1 MIHEARQHACVCLR
15 PFVGRQIAVRAA
27 RRGFTLIELL
37 IAVSIIGILAAA
49 AVFAMFA
56 AQESARETKTR
67 STIAKLHGLMM
78 DRWESYRTR
87 RLPIDLPPQPSKAD
101 EARLR
106 ALRELMRMEM
116 PDRWTDILDNP
127 TVLPFRPALS
137 QSYLL
142 RYQTVK
148 AEKGADFPTPQFQN
162 AECLYLIITMGPA
175 DEVGGIEQFRASEIG
190 DTDAD
195 GMPEFLD
202 GWGRPISF
210 LRWAPGFTRL
220 ADGTQL
226 SDLQSGDPNKDP
238 DPFDP
243 RRLVRTAYA
252 LFPLVFS
259 AGPDGRYGL
268 WNGNRGSSQFSYAQ
282 NQNNPYYADSSNGG
296 QQIGSP
302 VDETTDQVG
311 GADYVDNLHNHLLLV
326 Q

>member
-1 MIHEARQHACVCLR
+1 MSRFARHLAQVCLR
-15 PFVGRQIAVRAA
+15 PPVGPRDALRASDGVRG
-27 RRGFTLIELL
+27 GFTLIELL
-37 IAVSIIGILAAA
+37 IAISIIGVLASA

-87 RLPIDLPPQPSKAD
+87 RLPIELPPQPSKAD

-106 ALRELMRMEM
+106 GIRELLRLEM
-116 PDRWTDILDNP
+116 PDRWTDITDPAVALKDVP
-127 TVLPFRPALS
+127 PSLWQAYGQRVLA
-137 QSYLL
+137 
-142 RYQTVK
+142 VK
-148 AEKGADFPTPQFQN
+148 NEKGAGFPTPQFQG
-162 AECLYLIITMGPA
+162 AECLYLIVTMGPA

-190 DTDAD
+190 DTDGD

-210 LRWAPGFTRL
+210 LRWAPGFI
-220 ADGTQL
+220 APL

-238 DPFDP
+238 DPLDP

-252 LFPLVFS
+252 LYPLVFS

-268 WNGNRGSSQFSYAQ
+268 WNGNRGATQFHYAQ
-282 NQNNPYYADSSNGG
+282 YQNNPYYADSSNGG

-302 VDETTDQVG
+302 VDETTDQPG
-311 GADYVDNLHNHLLLV
+311 GTDYVDNLHNHLLLV

>member
-1 MIHEARQHACVCLR
+1 MHALPLRGARRIGPHSG
-15 PFVGRQIAVRAA
+15 PY
-27 RRGFTLIELL
+27 RGFTLIELL
-37 IAVSIIGILAAA
+37 IAISIIGILAAA

-106 ALRELMRMEM
+106 GIRELLRLEM
-116 PDRWTDILDNP
+116 PDRWTDITDP
-127 TVLPFRPALS
+127 PAVLQMVPPSLWQAYALRV
-137 QSYLL
+137 QA
-142 RYQTVK
+142 VK
-148 AEKGADFPTPQFQN
+148 NEKGAGFPTPQFQG
-162 AECLYLIITMGPA
+162 AECLYLIVTMGPA

-190 DTDAD
+190 DTDGD

-210 LRWAPGFTRL
+210 LRWAPGFTRWPATL
-220 ADGTQL
+220 PPTADSVVL

-238 DPFDP
+238 DPLDP

-252 LFPLVFS
+252 LYPLVFS

-268 WNGNRGSSQFSYAQ
+268 WNGNRGEQQFHYAQ
-282 NQNNPYYADSSNGG
+282 YQNNPYYADSSNGG

-302 VDETTDQVG
+302 VDETTDQPG
-311 GADYVDNLHNHLLLV
+311 GTDYVDNLHNHLLLV

>member
-1 MIHEARQHACVCLR
+1 
-15 PFVGRQIAVRAA
+15 
-27 RRGFTLIELL
+27 LL
-37 IAVSIIGILAAA
+37 IAISIIGILAAA

-67 STIAKLHGLMM
+67 GTIAKLHGLLM

-87 RLPIDLPPQPSKAD
+87 RLPIELPPHPSKAD

-106 ALRELMRMEM
+106 AMRELLRLEM
-116 PDRWTDILDNP
+116 PDRWTDITDPPVALQAAP
-127 TVLPFRPALS
+127 PALW
-137 QSYLL
+137 QAYGL
-142 RYQTVK
+142 RVQAVK
-148 AEKGADFPTPQFQN
+148 AEKGAGFPSPQFQG
-162 AECLYLIITMGPA
+162 AECLYLIVTMGPA

-190 DTDAD
+190 DVDGD

-210 LRWAPGFTRL
+210 LRWAPGFTR
-220 ADGTQL
+220 APDGAPL

-243 RRLVRTAYA
+243 RRLVRTAFA
-252 LFPLVFS
+252 LYPLVFS

-268 WNGNRGSSQFSYAQ
+268 WNGNRGEQQFHYAQ

-302 VDETTDQVG
+302 VDETTDQPG